1 MSIEAIVSRSNVVE
15 NDIEE
20 SSEDPRISL
29 HHELAEV
36 TRKLGEL
43 YTRHTNLNLA
53 MIALGESGDPAMLQK
68 NRRDCDELIS
78 KITGL
83 REKQAELIVDTSYC
97 NTRIWRPPCD
107 NDWFNEH
114 EKIRN
119 KDERARLERPYVN
132 ALYNDGEDPA
142 DLSSVNEDEEISG
155 NRFRYLP
162 NAAL

>member
-1 MSIEAIVSRSNVVE
+1 MSIEAIVSSSNVVE

-53 MIALGESGDPAMLQK
+53 MIALGESGDPAILQK

>member
-1 MSIEAIVSRSNVVE
+1 MSIEAIVSSSNVVE

-53 MIALGESGDPAMLQK
+53 MIALGESGNPAMRQK
-68 NRRDCDELIS
+68 NREDCDELIS
-78 KITGL
+78 EITDL
-83 REKQAELIVDTSYC
+83 RKKQAELIVDTSYC
-97 NTRIWRPPCD
+97 NTRIWRPPYD
-107 NDWFNEH
+107 DEWFDKPNG
-114 EKIRN
+114 IRN
-119 KDERARLERPYVN
+119 KHERARLERPYVN